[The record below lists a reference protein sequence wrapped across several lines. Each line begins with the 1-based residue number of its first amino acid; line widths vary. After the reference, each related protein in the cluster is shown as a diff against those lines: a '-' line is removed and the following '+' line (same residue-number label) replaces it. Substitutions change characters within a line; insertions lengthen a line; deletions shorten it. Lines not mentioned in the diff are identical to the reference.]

1 MSPDPDDDAL
11 RWEGDDD
18 PTLAPGWKVVGK
30 PPPLDAASDGTDA
43 AASDADADAEAEV
56 PAPDTAD
63 TAEADS
69 AHEEPPHE
77 PDATRQA
84 GSAELVILGV
94 LGGVYLLYS
103 IGWLIWA
110 TTPAPELADPV
121 AQFMYGLGRWLAVA
135 APALWF
141 GTVLWLAAEHRRAR
155 LLWLIAGAVLLVPI
169 PFLLRG

>member
-18 PTLAPGWKVVGK
+18 PTLAPGWKVVGG
-30 PPPLDAASDGTDA
+30 PSRSEGSDTAASGQAGESNGATATDRVDGDEGAETTAETDEEADA
-43 AASDADADAEAEV
+43 AAQ
-56 PAPDTAD
+56 P
-63 TAEADS
+63 
-69 AHEEPPHE
+69 
-77 PDATRQA
+77 
-84 GSAELVILGV
+84 GSAELVLLGV

-110 TTPAPELADPV
+110 VSPPPDLLDPV
-121 AQFMYGLGRWLAVA
+121 AQFIYGLGRWLAVL

-141 GTVLWLAAEHRRAR
+141 GAVLWLASERRRAR
-155 LLWLIAGAVLLVPI
+155 LLWLIAGAILLVPV

>member
-18 PTLAPGWKVVGK
+18 PTLAPGWKVVGS
-30 PPPLDAASDGTDA
+30 PSRSEPADAVASAAAAETNGATATDDERTETDGARAATEDSDA
-43 AASDADADAEAEV
+43 AAQ
-56 PAPDTAD
+56 P
-63 TAEADS
+63 
-69 AHEEPPHE
+69 
-77 PDATRQA
+77 
-84 GSAELVILGV
+84 GSAELVLLGV

-110 TTPAPELADPV
+110 VSPPPDLLDPV
-121 AQFMYGLGRWLAVA
+121 AQFMYGLGRWLAVL

-141 GTVLWLAAEHRRAR
+141 GAVLWLASERRRAR
-155 LLWLIAGAVLLVPI
+155 LLWLIAGAILLVPV

>member
-1 MSPDPDDDAL
+1 MTRDPDDDAL

-18 PTLAPGWKVVGK
+18 PTLAPGWKAVGK
-30 PPPLDAASDGTDA
+30 PAPTRGARRRMPRHPRVPARSDGADGATTPAPEVDGTTA
-43 AASDADADAEAEV
+43 IDGDADA
-56 PAPDTAD
+56 
-63 TAEADS
+63 S
-69 AHEEPPHE
+69 
-77 PDATRQA
+77 RQA

-94 LGGVYLLYS
+94 LGGVYLLYA
-103 IGWLIWA
+103 IGWLIWGI
-110 TTPAPELADPV
+110 TPAPELADPV

-141 GTVLWLAAEHRRAR
+141 GTVLWLTAEHRRAR